1 MSKNAMRRNLRQSII
16 KSIGRYL
23 AITMIIA
30 LGAGLFVGLLMT
42 KTDMVATG
50 QTFMDQQDMFD
61 LRMISNYG
69 WTNKYVQKF
78 SELAGVTA
86 AEGVYCIDL
95 IANRE
100 DSTQESVYRFYTI
113 PDSVDKVAL
122 RGGRMPQKDDECL
135 ADGYRNDD
143 SVLGTTITISDSND
157 PDSLDKVVQKTFTIV
172 GYVSSPLY
180 MDMNRGTTSV
190 GSGSL
195 SDCFYVPKAALDN
208 DYYTEIHLRLGGSHK
223 IYTEEYN
230 DFLDGEADRLKPQA
244 EQLCQ
249 ERFSDVKEEAEEE
262 YDKGYR
268 EYQDGV
274 KEYEDAKKDAEKE
287 LTDAEKKLKDGEEEL
302 EKNRKKLI
310 DGGKEIKDGREK
322 IEEARGQIEQARKE
336 LAQKKAETEAQLAAA
351 EEQLNTQSAPVKE
364 AYNQVADKITE
375 SQACVDRHRALT
387 DAINEKNGVISQLEE
402 RLAAAAEEDKESIQT
417 QLDTCK

>member
-16 KSIGRYL
+16 KSVGRYL

-61 LRMISNYG
+61 LRMIGNYG
-69 WTNKYVQKF
+69 WTDKYVQKF
-78 SELAGVTA
+78 SELEGVSA
-86 AEGVYCIDL
+86 AEGVYYIDL

-100 DSTQESVYRFYTI
+100 GSAQESVYRFYTI

-135 ADGYRNDD
+135 ADSFRNDD
-143 SVLGTTITISDSND
+143 SVLGTTITVSDSND
-157 PDSLDKVVQKTFTIV
+157 PDSLDKVLQKTFTIV

-195 SDCFYVPKAALDN
+195 SDYFYVPKAALDN
-208 DYYTEIHLRLGGSHK
+208 DYYTEIHLRLGGSHR

-230 DFLDGEADRLKPQA
+230 DFLDGESDRLKPQA

-249 ERFSDVKEEAEEE
+249 ERFSDVKEEDYTALMA
-262 YDKGYR
+262 D
-268 EYQDGV
+268 
-274 KEYEDAKKDAEKE
+274 
-287 LTDAEKKLKDGEEEL
+287 L
-302 EKNRKKLI
+302 E
-310 DGGKEIKDGREK
+310 
-322 IEEARGQIEQARKE
+322 
-336 LAQKKAETEAQLAAA
+336 
-351 EEQLNTQSAPVKE
+351 
-364 AYNQVADKITE
+364 
-375 SQACVDRHRALT
+375 
-387 DAINEKNGVISQLEE
+387 VIG
-402 RLAAAAEEDKESIQT
+402 
-417 QLDTCK
+417 